1 MAAPFLIPAGMTA
14 LKIGGKWVL
23 KKLAQRSKKKERKR
37 ERKRRGK
44 EKEEKKKEARRYQ
57 KNLET
62 PVSKLKKRDVK
73 KRLKELKGTQKA
85 RREKTEKDLEGSDAL
100 ERIKRGPSPTITRLE
115 AVAKA
120 TAKKEALVQ
129 RRKAA
134 ENIVNPI
141 ANKAIAK
148 LHKDFPQT
156 IGGMGNAY
164 GHGKGIGKKIQRM
177 TDTKKNQRDNSET
190 ARQGRKENKQVSK
203 QRRQRGE
210 PERREVRRPKSGLY
224 KDTPKKTEG
233 TRQGQKIKN
242 ERLRKRKRIY
252 EVTEKAK
259 AEKQKRTRELTKD
272 VKRRRN

>member
-1 MAAPFLIPAGMTA
+1 MPAPLLIPAGMT
-14 LKIGGKWVL
+14 LLRIGGKWVL
-23 KKLAQRSKKKERKR
+23 KKIAKKLAKRSAKKERKLRKKTR
-37 ERKRRGK
+37 EA
-44 EKEEKKKEARRYQ
+44 KKKEASRYQ

-85 RREKTEKDLEGSDAL
+85 RRKKTEKDLEGSDAL
-100 ERIKRGPSPTITRLE
+100 ERVKRGPSPTITRIE

-120 TAKKEALVQ
+120 TAKKEALIQ

-134 ENIVNPI
+134 EEKLNPI
-141 ANKAIAK
+141 VNKAIAK
-148 LHKDFPQT
+148 LNKDFPDI
-156 IGGMGNAY
+156 IGGSVNLY
-164 GHGKGIGKKIQRM
+164 GRGKGLGKKIERI
-177 TDTKKNQRDNSET
+177 TGTNKKSTKRN
-190 ARQGRKENKQVSK
+190 RQYKKENEKIAK

-224 KDTPKKTEG
+224 EDTPKKTEG

-252 EVTEKAK
+252 QATEKAK
-259 AEKQKRTRELTKD
+259 AEKQKRTRELKED
-272 VKRRRN
+272 AKRRRN